1 MLLNL
6 AIGQY
11 DTYTPVEVLQYI
23 NSVASGKRMALSLMK
38 EIRNKDKIILKNEI
52 NVLNDVDLN
61 LESLE
66 RIREG
71 MRLVLSEGTGKFYV
85 PKGLDFAGK
94 TGTSE
99 SFLDTNNDGKVDT
112 ATISSTFTGFYPL
125 EDPKFSLVVITPNVS
140 HKEGKTDAFY
150 FGASKITKDIVTFLK
165 DNY

>member
-1 MLLNL
+1 
-6 AIGQY
+6 
-11 DTYTPVEVLQYI
+11 
-23 NSVASGKRMALSLMK
+23 MK
-38 EIRNKDKIILKNEI
+38 EIKNKDKVILKNEI

-85 PKGLDFAGK
+85 PQGLDFAGK

-112 ATISSTFTGFYPL
+112 ATISSTFTVPSCIPIVF
-125 EDPKFSLVVITPNVS
+125 V
-140 HKEGKTDAFY
+140 
-150 FGASKITKDIVTFLK
+150 SKIYLV
-165 DNY
+165 